1 MDDSGEL
8 MSPRIPEFMRST
20 FKVQHDSHARPSRLD
35 LAKWLI
41 DENQG
46 IGLLT
51 ARVQVN
57 RLWMLMFGYGL
68 SRSVEDFGGQG
79 EAPSHPELLDQLSL
93 EFVRSGWDIKHML
106 RLMASTRTY
115 QQSSLETNWH
125 RTHDPL
131 NRLLSRQNRFRISA
145 EMVRDTA
152 LADSG
157 LLVSQVGGASV
168 RPYQPE
174 GYYRHLNFPT
184 RTYVHTTDQGQWRR
198 GVYVHWQR
206 QFLHPMFIAFDAP
219 RREEC
224 TAQRPQSNTPLAAL
238 VWLNDPSFIEAARA
252 LALRALRHADSDQTR
267 ISWLFE
273 TVTSRMPDQR
283 EQELL
288 QHFLTKARGEFVNQP
303 ENAGELLK
311 VGLFDAESPVASAE
325 LAAWVNVARATLN
338 LNEAYMRN

>member
-1 MDDSGEL
+1 
-8 MSPRIPEFMRST
+8 
-20 FKVQHDSHARPSRLD
+20 
-35 LAKWLI
+35 
-41 DENQG
+41 
-46 IGLLT
+46 
-51 ARVQVN
+51 
-57 RLWMLMFGYGL
+57 
-68 SRSVEDFGGQG
+68 
-79 EAPSHPELLDQLSL
+79 
-93 EFVRSGWDIKHML
+93 
-106 RLMASTRTY
+106 
-115 QQSSLETNWH
+115 
-125 RTHDPL
+125 
-131 NRLLSRQNRFRISA
+131 
-145 EMVRDTA
+145 
-152 LADSG
+152 
-157 LLVSQVGGASV
+157 
-168 RPYQPE
+168 
-174 GYYRHLNFPT
+174 
-184 RTYVHTTDQGQWRR
+184 
-198 GVYVHWQR
+198 
-206 QFLHPMFIAFDAP
+206 MFIAFDAP